1 MRAVARWRWC
11 GGLLGRWTS
20 SCGLSGSSIASAA
33 ARLYP
38 ETGFE
43 LSRELRCGLAEHGEV
58 PQQGITA
65 LAVGFQLAD
74 RDASGQLPGLLRG
87 IDHLGEQEDVTLH
100 RRAWLLPGL
109 TAAAAGAGSAATP
122 GRPGGR
128 TIR

>member
-1 MRAVARWRWC
+1 MYEYQSRQVDC
-11 GGLLGRWTS
+11 GSADDGLPDEEAPDFGLLQE
-20 SCGLSGSSIASAA
+20 AA
-33 ARLYP
+33 EAAG
-38 ETGFE
+38 T
-43 LSRELRCGLAEHGEV
+43 GLAEHGEV

-87 IDHLGEQEDVTLH
+87 IDHLGEQQEVTLH
-100 RRAWLLPGL
+100 RRAWLRPGL